1 MNAKVKAKKNLTRLV
16 ALFLVALMVI
26 GILASCTPNAGT
38 NGTGFDYSANLT
50 KDGFFKDIT
59 ASDYVTLPDY
69 TAYEMPSYLTVAAQE
84 DVDRE
89 IFETL
94 ARYTKTEKDETVRE
108 LVEGDMVNLDYTGT
122 IDGVAFE
129 GGSTDGKGAYATI
142 GAGDYI
148 EGFEEQLVGHK
159 PGETFD
165 INVTFPAEYHNA
177 DLAGKD
183 AVFAITLNYL
193 CKEVTPEFNDAFVA
207 ENMSELYSSAAEMKA
222 DIEKRL
228 TDSQMKNYVWA
239 KLFDETEVK
248 EYPQAMMD
256 YEKQAQED
264 YLNNMASMYG
274 MTAEDLVIMQGAE
287 DMEDYFAKME
297 TTFQETVKMQL
308 VVQAICEK
316 DGLKVTEEDIK
327 EYFEVYYGTDDYSSY
342 ETAYGLP
349 YLKSLIVNEVVLDS
363 VIGNM
368 NVVEME
374 APAADAEVTE

>member
-16 ALFLVALMVI
+16 ALLLVALMVI
-26 GILASCTPNAGT
+26 GMLASCTPNAGT
-38 NGTGFDYSANLT
+38 SATGFDYSANLT
-50 KDGFFKDIT
+50 DDGFVKDIT
-59 ASDYVTLPDY
+59 AADYVTLPDY
-69 TAYEMPSYLTVAAQE
+69 ASYEMPSYLTEASQE

-94 ARYTKTEKDETVRE
+94 ADYTKTEKDETIRE
-108 LVEGDMVNLDYTGT
+108 LVDGDTVNLDYTGT

-129 GGSTDGKGAYATI
+129 GGSTDGAGAYATI
-142 GAGDYI
+142 GAGGYI

-165 INVTFPAEYHNA
+165 IEVTFPTEYHNA

-183 AVFAITLNYL
+183 AVFNITLNYL
-193 CKEVTPEFNDAFVA
+193 CKEVTPEFNDEFVA
-207 ENMSELYSSAAEMKA
+207 ENLSELYSSAAEMKA

-228 TDSQMKNYVWA
+228 VDTQMKNYVWA

-248 EYPQAMMD
+248 EYPQVMMD
-256 YEKQAQED
+256 YEKQAQEA
-264 YLNNMASMYG
+264 YLNNMATMYG
-274 MTAEDLVIMQGAE
+274 MTAEDLVVMQGAE
-287 DMEDYFAKME
+287 SMEAYLTEME
-297 TTFQETVKMQL
+297 PAFQETIKMQL

-327 EYFEVYYGTDDYSSY
+327 EYFKLYYGTEDYSTY
-342 ETAYGLP
+342 RTAYGMP

-363 VIGNM
+363 IIGNM
-368 NVVEME
+368 PVVEME
-374 APAADAEVTE
+374 RPVAETEVTE

>member
-1 MNAKVKAKKNLTRLV
+1 MNAKAKAKKNLTRLI
-16 ALFLVALMVI
+16 ALLLAGLMFI
-26 GILASCTPNAGT
+26 GMLASCTPSMTGT
-38 NGTGFDYSANLT
+38 TGFDYSANLT
-50 KDGFFKDIT
+50 EDGFFKDIT
-59 ASDYVTLPDY
+59 ASDYITLPDY
-69 TAYEMPSYLTVAAQE
+69 ASYEMPSYLTQASQE

-94 ARYTKTEKDETVRE
+94 SQYSTTEKDETIRE
-108 LVEGDMVNLDYTGT
+108 VVTGDTVNLDYTGT

-129 GGSTDGKGAYATI
+129 GGSTNGAGAYATI

-148 EGFEEQLVGHK
+148 EGFEEQLAGHK

-165 INVTFPAEYHNA
+165 INVTFPTEYHNA

-183 AVFAITLNYL
+183 AVFNITLNYL
-193 CKEVTPEFNDAFVA
+193 CKTVTPEFTDEFVT
-207 ENMSELYSSAAEMKA
+207 ENLGELYSSAAEMKA

-228 TDSQMKNYVWA
+228 TDTQMKNHVWA
-239 KLFDETEVK
+239 KLFDESTVT

-264 YLNNMASMYG
+264 YLNNMAAMYG
-274 MTAEDLVIMQGAE
+274 MTAEDLVIMQGAA
-287 DMEDYFAKME
+287 DMEDYLTQME
-297 TTFQETVKMQL
+297 PSFQETIKMQL

-327 EYFEVYYGTDDYSSY
+327 EYFKVYYGTEDYSTY
-342 ETAYGLP
+342 ETAYGMP

-363 VIGNM
+363 IIGNM
-368 NVVEME
+368 TVVEME
-374 APAADAEVTE
+374 RPVAETEVAE

>member
-1 MNAKVKAKKNLTRLV
+1 MNAKAKAKKNLTRLV
-16 ALFLVALMVI
+16 ALLLVGLMFI
-26 GILASCTPNAGT
+26 GMLASCTPSMTGT
-38 NGTGFDYSANLT
+38 TGFDYSANLT
-50 KDGFFKDIT
+50 EDGFFKDIT
-59 ASDYVTLPDY
+59 ALDYITLPDY
-69 TAYEMPSYLTVAAQE
+69 TSYEMPSYLTEAAQE

-89 IFETL
+89 IYETL
-94 ARYTKTEKDETVRE
+94 SQYATTEKDETIRE
-108 LVEGDMVNLDYTGT
+108 VVTGDTVNLDYTGT
-122 IDGVAFE
+122 IDGVKFE
-129 GGSTDGKGAYATI
+129 GGSTEGAGAYATI
-142 GAGDYI
+142 GAGEYI

-177 DLAGKD
+177 DLASKD
-183 AVFAITLNYL
+183 AVFNITLNYL
-193 CKEVTPEFNDAFVA
+193 CKTVTPEFTDEFVT
-207 ENMSELYSSAAEMKA
+207 ENLSELYSSAAEMKA

-228 TDSQMKNYVWA
+228 ADTQMKNYVWA
-239 KLFDETEVK
+239 KLFDESTVA

-264 YLNNMASMYG
+264 YLNNMSAMYG

-287 DMEDYFAKME
+287 SMEDYLTQME
-297 TTFQETVKMQL
+297 PSFQETIKMQL

-327 EYFEVYYGTDDYSSY
+327 EYFKVYYGTEDYSTY
-342 ETAYGLP
+342 ETAYGMP

-363 VIGNM
+363 IIGNM

-374 APAADAEVTE
+374 RPVAETEVTE